1 MTHAYNELYLSDAKK
16 SLGTMFDY
24 AVNDCKY
31 KIEWLVELFLKSGYA
46 KKFETGNPGV
56 VSGMSG
62 VELTRNIVY
71 AVYKEDII
79 IEAVQ
84 PFDKTPEY
92 WAGWALASYQWYSG
106 YRFEDIFERVR
117 MSEIVDMYP
126 LFHEMDITRFY
137 EAMDEK
143 MMQPLPDSKLKKVR
157 EAAGL
162 SQRELAEKSGV
173 SLRSIQMY
181 EQKNNDI
188 DKAQAHSLYKLAVA
202 LGCSMEDLMENPNL
216 MK

>member
-1 MTHAYNELYLSDAKK
+1 
-16 SLGTMFDY
+16 
-24 AVNDCKY
+24 
-31 KIEWLVELFLKSGYA
+31 
-46 KKFETGNPGV
+46 
-56 VSGMSG
+56 MSKEG
-62 VELTRNIVY
+62 ENIVNMGNDWDEIL
-71 AVYKEDII
+71 K
-79 IEAVQ
+79 
-84 PFDKTPEY
+84 
-92 WAGWALASYQWYSG
+92 
-106 YRFEDIFERVR
+106 DIFERVR